1 MSDQEQDEFDDE
13 LDDGNVVDD
22 DFDEDD
28 DDTGNRVVGA
38 LPRATLEY
46 IARSIADDPDAVVV
60 ETDEGRHGVT
70 LRLHVAPDDMGK
82 VIGKRGRTAQNI
94 RAVVR
99 MAGQLDGV
107 DAQVDIVD

>member
-1 MSDQEQDEFDDE
+1 MSDHDDFDDE
-13 LDDGNVVDD
+13 LDDDEYD
-22 DFDEDD
+22 DEDD
-28 DDTGNRVVGA
+28 DAGNRVVGA
-38 LPRATLEY
+38 VPRRTLEY

-60 ETDEGRHGVT
+60 EADEDRQGVT

-99 MAGQLDGV
+99 MAGQLEGV

>member
-1 MSDQEQDEFDDE
+1 VSEHDDDFDDE

-22 DFDEDD
+22 DFEDD
-28 DDTGNRVVGA
+28 DDTGNRLVGA
-38 LPRATLEY
+38 LPQRTLEY
-46 IARSIADDPDAVVV
+46 IARSIADDPDAIVV
-60 ETDEGRHGVT
+60 EADEERHGVT

-94 RAVVR
+94 RTVVR
-99 MAGQLDGV
+99 MAGQLEGV